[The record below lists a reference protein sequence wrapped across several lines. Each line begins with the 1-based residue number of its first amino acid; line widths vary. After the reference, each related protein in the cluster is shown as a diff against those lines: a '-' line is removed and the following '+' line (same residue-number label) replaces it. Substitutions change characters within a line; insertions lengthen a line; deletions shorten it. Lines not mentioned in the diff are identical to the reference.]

1 MKRWVVR
8 GAMAFVALI
17 VVTVGTIT
25 VLLRGSLPILDGEV
39 RADGAALAAAV
50 TIERDAGGVTT
61 VRGADWGEMA
71 YGLGFA
77 HAQDRFFQMD
87 LSRRLAAGELA
98 ALLGE
103 RLVEQDEKARLFRLR
118 AVAREVIASASPTE
132 RAWIAAYTR
141 GVNRGLET
149 LQARPFE
156 YFLLRQKPQPWRE
169 EDSVL
174 VVHSMWWALQYSAL
188 ESEIARLAIQ
198 ARLLERR
205 SLTSGATDSA
215 PNPMSAVMQFL
226 FPRGD
231 EWDTPNFQRDADAAV
246 ANGGAPY
253 TAPPIPSP
261 DLIDLRASPSQTAR
275 NDHKTFSSSLDDRE
289 FTPGSNAWAVA
300 GPKTASGGAL
310 VAGDMHLGLRVP
322 AIWYRARLQVD
333 QSDSPVS
340 ELNGVTLPGLP
351 ALVAGSNGYIAWSF
365 TNSMGDWL
373 DVQPLACQ
381 GRNYRSG
388 QGGSGAFSVQREQI
402 DVAGGSAVTLEILDS
417 PQGVVVRRDPGESGA
432 EDTCWVAR
440 WLVTEPGATTLT
452 SMSLQQVTD
461 VDAALALAPQV
472 GIPHQNLTV
481 GDRSGRIAWT
491 IAGRIPQGTL
501 GPQTPRPISW
511 RTRAE
516 APTLIDP
523 QVGRLW
529 SANAR
534 HVEGELERVIGNDEA
549 QGGMYYAAGV
559 RTRQIR
565 DGLLAIKTPAT
576 PADMLAIQL
585 DHRSTLL
592 DRWQRLLLATLD
604 EDAVRNHPKRGELRR
619 LATNWQGYASVDSV
633 SFRIVR
639 TFRDEVRKETW
650 GMITR
655 SLQAGEGSTA
665 YPLFEGSLWRLVTEQ
680 PPHWLES
687 GYADWRSF
695 LLERIDKVIA
705 DLEAACGSLES
716 CTWGLRNTAAV
727 RHPLSPALG
736 PLGRF
741 LDMPPL
747 QMDGDA
753 HSPRVIGPNYGASE
767 RFAVSPGRE
776 AEGYMQLPGGQ
787 SGHPLSR
794 FYREGFEDW
803 AVGKPRPLLPG
814 PAVHT
819 LRLLPG
825 ETSSP

>member
-8 GAMAFVALI
+8 GVLVLVALI
-17 VVTVGTIT
+17 VVAVGTIT

-39 RADGAALAAAV
+39 RTDGAALAAAV
-50 TIERDAGGVTT
+50 TIERDAAGVTS
-61 VRGADWGEMA
+61 VRGASWDDMA

-98 ALLGE
+98 ALLGKQ
-103 RLVEQDEKARLFRLR
+103 LVEQDEKARVFRLR
-118 AVAREVIASASPTE
+118 AVAREVISAASPTE

-149 LQARPFE
+149 LEARPFE
-156 YFLLRQKPQPWRE
+156 YFMLRQEPQQWRE

-174 VVHSMWWALQYSAL
+174 VVHSMWWALQHGEL
-188 ESEIARLAIQ
+188 DNEIARHAIE

-205 SLTSGATDSA
+205 SLTAETDSSGSASVA
-215 PNPMSAVMQFL
+215 PIMQFL
-226 FPRGD
+226 FPRGN
-231 EWDTPNFQRDADAAV
+231 EWDTPNFQRLADAAA

-253 TAPPIPSP
+253 SAPPIPAP
-261 DLIDLRASPSQTAR
+261 DLIDLRNDRNTTTVASVE
-275 NDHKTFSSSLDDRE
+275 RE

-300 GPKTASGGAL
+300 GEHTASGSAL

-322 AIWYRARLQVD
+322 AVWYRARLQVEAAN
-333 QSDSPVS
+333 STVR

-351 ALVAGSNGYIAWSF
+351 GIVAGSNGHIAWSF

-373 DVQPLACQ
+373 DVQPVACQ
-381 GRNYRSG
+381 GGRYRDN
-388 QGGSGAFSVQREQI
+388 QGASAAFRIEREQI
-402 DVAGGSAVTLEILDS
+402 EVAGREPVALEVHES
-417 PQGVVVRRDPGESGA
+417 PQGVMVRRDPGESGA
-432 EDTCWVAR
+432 EDTCWMAR
-440 WLVTEPGATTLT
+440 WLVTEPGATNLT
-452 SMSLQQVTD
+452 SLTLQQVTD
-461 VDAALALAPQV
+461 VEAALTLAPQV

-501 GPQTPRPISW
+501 GPQTARPVAW

-516 APTLIDP
+516 APAIVDP
-523 QVGRLW
+523 EVGRLW
-529 SANAR
+529 SANGR
-534 HVEGELERVIGNDEA
+534 HVEGALEQVLGNDEA
-549 QGGMYYAAGV
+549 LSGMQYAVGV
-559 RTRQIR
+559 RSRQIR

-585 DHRSTLL
+585 DHRSTFL

-604 EDAVRNHPKRGELRR
+604 EDAVRNHAKRAELRR
-619 LATNWQGYASVDSV
+619 LAADWQGYAAIDSV

-639 TFRDEVRKETW
+639 VFRDQVQRETW
-650 GMITR
+650 RMITR

-680 PPHWLES
+680 PPHWLDGS
-687 GYADWRSF
+687 HADWRSF
-695 LLERIDKVIA
+695 LLGRIDDVIVE
-705 DLEAACGSLES
+705 LEGACGSLVT

-736 PLGRF
+736 PLGRL
-741 LDMPPL
+741 LDMPSL
-747 QMDGDA
+747 QMNGDA

-787 SGHPLSR
+787 SGHPLSA
-794 FYREGFEDW
+794 FYREGFADW

-819 LRLLPG
+819 LRLLPS
-825 ETSSP
+825 EASAP